1 VYPAIAAVARTR
13 GLEVTSRV
21 VTRNEPGAKM
31 KAVTIRTHGGPEVV
45 SLEDL
50 PDPQPAPGQVVVAVK
65 AAALNH
71 LDLWVRKGWQGL
83 LLSFPHVLG
92 SDVAGTVE
100 AVGPGVDRVKV
111 GDAVVVNPSLGCGL
125 CERCLAGEENLC
137 RRFAI
142 LGEHVS
148 GGQGERLAVPARN
161 VLPKPARLSFEEAA
175 AVPLTFMTAWHALVR
190 RAKLRVG
197 ETVLVHAAGSG
208 VGVAAVQ
215 IAKLLGARVI
225 ATAGSDAKLEKAKAL
240 GADEVVNY
248 ETQDF
253 VREVKRLTDR
263 RGVEVVFEHV
273 GKRTWEKSI
282 LAAAVGGRITTVG
295 ATTGFDPLTDLR
307 HVFFRQL
314 SILGS
319 TMGTAAD
326 LLQILRYV
334 GEGKLRPVVDRVLPL
349 AEARQAQALLADRA
363 QFGKVVLVP

>member
-1 VYPAIAAVARTR
+1 
-13 GLEVTSRV
+13 
-21 VTRNEPGAKM
+21 M
-31 KAVTIRTHGGPEVV
+31 KAVAIREHGGPEVV
-45 SLEDL
+45 KLEDL
-50 PDPQPAPGQVVVAVK
+50 PDPRPGPGQVVVAVK

-71 LDLWVRKGWQGL
+71 LDIWVRKGWPGL
-83 LLSFPHVLG
+83 KLAFPHVLG
-92 SDVAGTVE
+92 SDVAGVVE
-100 AVGPGVDRVKV
+100 AIGAGVEGLAA
-111 GDAVVVNPSLGCGL
+111 GDAVVVNPSLGCGR
-125 CERCLAGEENLC
+125 CERCLSGQENLC

-148 GGQGERLAVPARN
+148 GGQAQKLAVLARN

-175 AVPLTFMTAWHALVR
+175 AVPLTFMTAWHALVV
-190 RAKLRVG
+190 RAKVRPG

-225 ATAGSDAKLEKAKAL
+225 ATAGSDAKLEKARGL

-253 VREVKRLTDR
+253 AQEVRRLTDK

-273 GKRTWEKSI
+273 GKKTWEKSI
-282 LAAAVGGRITTVG
+282 LAAAIGGRITTVG

-307 HVFFRQL
+307 HVFFRQI

-319 TMGTAAD
+319 TMGTAGD
-326 LLQILRYV
+326 LLEVLRFV
-334 GEGKLRPVVDRVLPL
+334 GEGRLRPVVDRTLPL
-349 AEARQAQALLADRA
+349 AEAVKGQALLSERA
-363 QFGKVVLVP
+363 QFGKIVLVP